1 MSKQNKLT
9 IRTTTKDD
17 IPLILQLI
25 KELADYEQLSH
36 EVVATH
42 EVLADS
48 LFNKHQAEAF
58 IAEVDQNPIGF
69 AIVYHSFSSFLGK
82 AGLYLEDIYIRPNH
96 RHIGYGLQMLEYLAK
111 LAVTRGYERIEWS
124 VLNWNEPSIAFYKKI
139 GATPLSEWTVY
150 RLHKEQILNLA
161 GFSN

>member
-1 MSKQNKLT
+1 MAKQNKLT
-9 IRTTTKDD
+9 IRTTTKED

-42 EVLADS
+42 EVLTDS
-48 LFNKHQAEAF
+48 LFNKFQAEAF
-58 IAEVDQNPIGF
+58 IAEIDQQTIGF

-96 RHIGYGLQMLEYLAK
+96 RHKGYGQQMLEYLAK
-111 LAVTRGYERIEWS
+111 LAVTRGYERIQWS

-150 RLHKEQILNLA
+150 RLHKKQILHLANL
-161 GFSN
+161 SN

>member
-1 MSKQNKLT
+1 MAKQNELT
-9 IRTTTKDD
+9 IRTTTKKD

-42 EVLADS
+42 EVLTDS

-58 IAEVDQNPIGF
+58 IAEVDQQPIGF

-96 RHIGYGLQMLEYLAK
+96 RHIGYGHQMLEYLAK

-150 RLHKEQILNLA
+150 RLHKKQLINLA
-161 GFSN
+161 KLSD